1 MAKKKSNNTSAS
13 ATRAR
18 ASRQAER
25 QQRLKNIRTAPP
37 VQSTQK
43 VRKQAAR
50 RNTSWWWIGAI
61 ILACIIIV
69 GVFVFISYNQKPAGV
84 IGPTDQTVLKA
95 VTTVKSSVLED
106 VNTGGLQN
114 VITPIKGQPPLTGP
128 NGKPEIFYYG
138 AEFCPYCAADRWS
151 MVVALSRFGTF
162 SQLPQSLSSSTDTA
176 PNTST
181 FTFVNSK
188 YTSSIIDFV
197 PLENEDRDGK
207 PLQEPTAAQQQLLQT
222 FKVTGY
228 PFLDIGNRYQVGAL
242 YDPGVLANLSQK
254 DIASK
259 LSDPN
264 DTVTK
269 NIIGGA
275 NYLTAAICAVTN
287 NQPADVC
294 TTGPIPSI
302 IQSLSQKGSVPINNQ
317 ADIVHNLALIVD
329 RRRV

>member
-114 VITPIKGQPPLTGP
+114 VITPIKGQPPLTGS

-188 YTSSIIDFV
+188 YTSS
-197 PLENEDRDGK
+197 
-207 PLQEPTAAQQQLLQT
+207 
-222 FKVTGY
+222 
-228 PFLDIGNRYQVGAL
+228 FLDIGNRYQVGAL
-242 YDPGVLANLSQK
+242 YDPGVLANLSQT